1 MTFAAGTSME
11 YWSGTFTISSGGTL
25 AGAGS
30 VTFSNT
36 VNFNAGSQF
45 GLTGPFTVNGGTTNF
60 STGGAVTFPQSVSL
74 VGGTITG
81 SSNLIFNA
89 GLVFNNAVMSGTG
102 TSTIPTGQTLTFS
115 SASDRNLARTLE
127 NFGTIAWTAG
137 RTVINGGTL
146 VNRPGGQVNVSVTT
160 EFFAHGGGIGTF
172 INEGTFTKTGAG
184 LFQFLQGNGG
194 HTNFTNAATGVMD
207 IQEGTLRFN
216 GQGVHGN
223 AGLMTFAAGTSMEY
237 WSGTF
242 TISSGGTLAG
252 AGSVTFSSTVN
263 FNAGSQFGLTGP
275 FTQSGGTVTVN
286 SGASVTLAA
295 ATLSGGTLQG
305 AGDVRIG
312 GVFTW
317 TGGTLTG
324 SGQTVLLDTGSLTV
338 TTARTTDRPLTVE
351 GSLTIGSGGTLNYRA
366 ATLSNSG
373 MVTLAGGGI
382 LRRDVAGASTLA
394 NTGTVTTGVG
404 GGSLAASTGTFT
416 LDNQGVVLVNGG
428 QSLTVSALTNFAA
441 GTLNA
446 GTWDVGGGG
455 TLTLPTATVI
465 TTIGAAAHVRLV
477 STGAILRSG
486 SGSALATLATNDGEV
501 TLHDGPAWGFKPGS
515 GVFTNNGTFN
525 ITGAGTVTVPSHVT
539 FNNGAAGLLGGT
551 LNIGDPMR
559 GPGPTVEFG
568 PFDGGGVININ
579 ATVAFNQDF
588 EIFAIVN
595 LFIPGTLTGT
605 GNILISGTFNWY
617 GGAQRGTGSTSVG
630 SGTTLNMFG
639 EGVMTLARQMTN
651 LVAGSWTGGCLLLE
665 GGQFANAAGATFTI
679 NGQVEVLSAEQ
690 GGESFSN
697 EGDLVIAPGSDVT
710 FGTGLA
716 VSNSGVMVIESY
728 CFFAD
733 DQTFDGTVELAPGGE
748 IDGPGNITFLFGFI
762 WTGGA
767 MSGTGVTTIDADA
780 LLLMGDG
787 NMTLSRRLENFSVAG
802 SWTGGCLLMAG
813 GVFNNNA
820 GASLDVFAD
829 PQIDVLGVSGAN
841 QFNNHGLITVHT
853 GEFVIGVPGTNSG
866 TIIVIP
872 PDTLVFLTPWTY
884 LPGSSLQGPGGVL
897 FGGGLHSF
905 PTGAFTITGPVG
917 LMTGATLVLPASGLP
932 NYNPATNTF
941 SGGEWTIGAGASL
954 FLNGADIRVIGA
966 GTIFRL
972 IGNGQLDALAN
983 LSRIDGTLVLEDG
996 AALAVNPDAANGAL
1010 LNNGH
1015 LRIGPG
1021 STLGI
1026 AGSYLQS
1033 AAASLHVGVAGAAD
1047 TLMGRVLVTGGATL
1061 NGAFTL
1067 TYENGFAAA
1076 RGQEFRVLSSAG
1088 TTGAFSS
1095 IAAPPPPGSNLKS
1108 PVLADALGV
1117 RHLVTHVADWNND
1130 LAVNVPD
1137 IFAFLGDWFNGNG
1150 DFDGQNGNQVADI
1163 FAFLA
1168 AWFSA

>member
-1 MTFAAGTSME
+1 
-11 YWSGTFTISSGGTL
+11 
-25 AGAGS
+25 
-30 VTFSNT
+30 
-36 VNFNAGSQF
+36 
-45 GLTGPFTVNGGTTNF
+45 
-60 STGGAVTFPQSVSL
+60 
-74 VGGTITG
+74 
-81 SSNLIFNA
+81 
-89 GLVFNNAVMSGTG
+89 
-102 TSTIPTGQTLTFS
+102 
-115 SASDRNLARTLE
+115 
-127 NFGTIAWTAG
+127 
-137 RTVINGGTL
+137 
-146 VNRPGGQVNVSVTT
+146 
-160 EFFAHGGGIGTF
+160 
-172 INEGTFTKTGAG
+172 
-184 LFQFLQGNGG
+184 
-194 HTNFTNAATGVMD
+194 
-207 IQEGTLRFN
+207 
-216 GQGVHGN
+216 
-223 AGLMTFAAGTSMEY
+223 
-237 WSGTF
+237 
-242 TISSGGTLAG
+242 
-252 AGSVTFSSTVN
+252 
-263 FNAGSQFGLTGP
+263 
-275 FTQSGGTVTVN
+275 
-286 SGASVTLAA
+286 
-295 ATLSGGTLQG
+295 
-305 AGDVRIG
+305 
-312 GVFTW
+312 
-317 TGGTLTG
+317 
-324 SGQTVLLDTGSLTV
+324 
-338 TTARTTDRPLTVE
+338 
-351 GSLTIGSGGTLNYRA
+351 
-366 ATLSNSG
+366 
-373 MVTLAGGGI
+373 
-382 LRRDVAGASTLA
+382 
-394 NTGTVTTGVG
+394 
-404 GGSLAASTGTFT
+404 
-416 LDNQGVVLVNGG
+416 
-428 QSLTVSALTNFAA
+428 
-441 GTLNA
+441 
-446 GTWDVGGGG
+446 
-455 TLTLPTATVI
+455 
-465 TTIGAAAHVRLV
+465 
-477 STGAILRSG
+477 
-486 SGSALATLATNDGEV
+486 
-501 TLHDGPAWGFKPGS
+501 
-515 GVFTNNGTFN
+515 
-525 ITGAGTVTVPSHVT
+525 
-539 FNNGAAGLLGGT
+539 
-551 LNIGDPMR
+551 
-559 GPGPTVEFG
+559 
-568 PFDGGGVININ
+568 
-579 ATVAFNQDF
+579 
-588 EIFAIVN
+588 
-595 LFIPGTLTGT
+595 
-605 GNILISGTFNWY
+605 
-617 GGAQRGTGSTSVG
+617 
-630 SGTTLNMFG
+630 
-639 EGVMTLARQMTN
+639 MTLARQMTN

-1163 FAFLA
+1163 FAFLS